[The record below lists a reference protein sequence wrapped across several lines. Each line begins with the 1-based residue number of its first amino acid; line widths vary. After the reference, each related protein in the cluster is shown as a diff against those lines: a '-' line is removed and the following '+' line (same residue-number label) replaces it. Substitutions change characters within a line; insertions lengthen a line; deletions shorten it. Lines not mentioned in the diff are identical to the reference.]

1 MAWDTG
7 SPMTDQRD
15 RHDHGHGHGPPWGGP
30 PWRSGPPWGGGKPPW
45 WPEDEEWPPRG
56 PEAWRGMRRRFVRK
70 FVAGSAL
77 LIVTIVTFAVIIG
90 GVIAGGPGHGRPYGL
105 IGLVLVAL
113 AVLLIVRAGRRVAAP
128 VGEVMEAAD
137 RVAAG
142 DYKVRVRER
151 GPRDVQR
158 LGRAF
163 NEMTER
169 LGTNEARRRQLLADV
184 AHELRTPLSVI
195 QATLEALID
204 GLYPLDEAHLRA
216 ILGESRG
223 MSRLLDD
230 LQTLSTAEAGALTLH
245 REPTEPRQLIDA
257 AVHSFTLQ
265 ASENGVRLEGGTVGI
280 IPTIDV
286 DPFRIAE
293 VLSNLVSNA
302 LRHTPAGGE
311 VRVTALA
318 TEQGVEFS
326 VVDTGTGISPD
337 RLPHVFDRFSRSVD
351 SPGAGLG
358 LAIAKTLVEVHGG
371 RIRAESGPGGTR
383 IVFTL
388 PPAGGEG

>member
-1 MAWDTG
+1 MPDKGWHA
-7 SPMTDQRD
+7 P
-15 RHDHGHGHGPPWGGP
+15 GPG
-30 PWRSGPPWGGGKPPW
+30 WRPPW
-45 WPEDEEWPPRG
+45 WPENEPFPPRD
-56 PEAWRGMRRRFVRK
+56 PEVWRRRRRRFARRILLML
-70 FVAGSAL
+70 AL
-77 LIVTIVTFAVIIG
+77 LLGFVILVSTFVHFVLLGRFEAETGPETRPPAVILG
-90 GVIAGGPGHGRPYGL
+90 
-105 IGLVLVAL
+105 
-113 AVLLIVRAGRRVAAP
+113 LLIILGAFWLFARALRRMARP
-128 VGEVMEAAD
+128 IGEVMEAAD

-142 DYKVRVRER
+142 DYEVRVRER
-151 GPRDVQR
+151 GSRDVRR

-257 AVHSFTLQ
+257 AVQSFTLQ

-280 IPTIDV
+280 IPAIDV
-286 DPFRIAE
+286 DPFRLAE

-311 VRVTALA
+311 VRVTAVA
-318 TEQGVEFS
+318 TDQGVEFS

-358 LAIAKTLVEVHGG
+358 LAIAKTLVEIHGG
-371 RIRAESGPGGTR
+371 RIRAESDPGGTT